1 MNSLRSIAKMF
12 GDYYQEKC
20 GLSDL
25 NEIEHDYMDGTY
37 GDAIVR

>member
-1 MNSLRSIAKMF
+1 MF

-25 NEIEHDYMDGTY
+25 NAIEHDYMDGTY